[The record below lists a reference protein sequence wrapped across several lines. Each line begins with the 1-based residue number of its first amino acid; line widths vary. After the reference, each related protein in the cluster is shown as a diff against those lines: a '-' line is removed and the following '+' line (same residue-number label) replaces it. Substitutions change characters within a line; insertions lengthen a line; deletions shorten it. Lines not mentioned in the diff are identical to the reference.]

1 MQKGKSTLNFISNWK
16 EKHCEER
23 GNNSNKNIKAYW
35 KLFLRQAKLTLRL
48 AILFFATI
56 EKFRSDNGMLYGLVS
71 IDAESTGKYIFHIFS
86 CTFLRVNFEFS
97 TCDIVSQVSQVYNL
111 VFWFKKKL
119 TYHANHSVIESLTS
133 KCKEVVYDIICNLRI
148 WNYEEYY
155 RQWYY
160 IFHLASDIILASID
174 YCIC

>member
-1 MQKGKSTLNFISNWK
+1 MQLTSKQYMQKGKSTLNFISNWK

-23 GNNSNKNIKAYW
+23 RNNSNKNIKAYW

-86 CTFLRVNFEFS
+86 CIFLRDKLWIF
-97 TCDIVSQVSQVYNL
+97 NL
-111 VFWFKKKL
+111 WYRK
-119 TYHANHSVIESLTS
+119 SGQSSLQYS
-133 KCKEVVYDIICNLRI
+133 FLILRKFNLSCKSLCNRKS
-148 WNYEEYY
+148 NK
-155 RQWYY
+155 
-160 IFHLASDIILASID
+160 
-174 YCIC
+174 